1 MASAYVAI
9 KKLLKNEYLGLYM
22 LHDLSHSMP
31 PLLQSV
37 KKKTKGVCRLLN
49 FRIHVPDRA
58 IRVFSKFH
66 VKIKFLSKVV
76 AHEIRGTNSWD
87 TL

>member
-37 KKKTKGVCRLLN
+37 KKKKKGVCRLLN
-49 FRIHVPDRA
+49 F
-58 IRVFSKFH
+58 
-66 VKIKFLSKVV
+66 
-76 AHEIRGTNSWD
+76 
-87 TL
+87 

>member
-37 KKKTKGVCRLLN
+37 KKKNKGGMPVTELLN
-49 FRIHVPDRA
+49 TCSR
-58 IRVFSKFH
+58 
-66 VKIKFLSKVV
+66 
-76 AHEIRGTNSWD
+76 
-87 TL
+87 